1 MHLYKMYY
9 NIKNLNKMTTIT
21 IFAAVLFTIALVA
34 FFFGLIILILPTVK
48 KIIINI
54 SALTL
59 ILAVLFINLVRDI
72 ARAIKFV
79 TIG

>member
-1 MHLYKMYY
+1 MEAL
-9 NIKNLNKMTTIT
+9 TILAT
-21 IFAAVLFTIALVA
+21 VLFTIALIG
-34 FFFGLIILILPTVK
+34 FIFGLILLILPTVK

-59 ILAVLFINLVRDI
+59 ILTVLFINLVRDI
-72 ARAIKFV
+72 TKAIKHV

>member
-1 MHLYKMYY
+1 
-9 NIKNLNKMTTIT
+9 MTTLT
-21 IFAAVLFTIALVA
+21 ILATVLFAIALIG
-34 FFFGLIILILPTVK
+34 FIFGLILLILPTVK

-59 ILAVLFINLVRDI
+59 ILAVLFFNLVRDI
-72 ARAIKFV
+72 TKAIKYV

>member
-1 MHLYKMYY
+1 
-9 NIKNLNKMTTIT
+9 MTALT
-21 IFAAVLFTIALVA
+21 IFATVLFAIALIG
-34 FFFGLIILILPTVK
+34 FIFGLILLILPTVK

-59 ILAVLFINLVRDI
+59 ILAVLFINLARDI
-72 ARAIKFV
+72 TKAIKYV

>member
-1 MHLYKMYY
+1 MEAL
-9 NIKNLNKMTTIT
+9 TIL
-21 IFAAVLFTIALVA
+21 ASVLFTIALIG
-34 FFFGLIILILPTVK
+34 FIFGLILLILPTVK

-59 ILAVLFINLVRDI
+59 ILTVLFFNLVRDI
-72 ARAIKFV
+72 ARAIKYV